1 MLATMLA
8 TYEGH
13 VLGST
18 GSLNQALILES
29 TWLRTQTA
37 GNPIASSHSCYTSLK
52 SAAWVHA

>member
-1 MLATMLA
+1 MLA

-37 GNPIASSHSCYTSLK
+37 GNPTASSHSCYTSLK